1 MRSPKPGRPL
11 TVQACAQ
18 GIGRRKNPKSQPCAR
33 PSLDGPLPFWH
44 ALKDRSR
51 NVAYLPRPGTAGY
64 PYIYIYIYIS
74 ERGAAYFDPW
84 VRWQRGSAGEKI
96 CLSVCVSVCL
106 FPSGSPAT
114 RPGDPPWRPT
124 LTTHPDD
131 PPWRPTLATHPGNPP
146 LATLPPATHPGDA
159 SSLLS
164 PSGGR

>member
-1 MRSPKPGRPL
+1 MRSPQPGRPL
-11 TVQACAQ
+11 TVLACAQ
-18 GIGRRKNPKSQPCAR
+18 GQKQECCLFTTTRN
-33 PSLDGPLPFWH
+33 
-44 ALKDRSR
+44 SR
-51 NVAYLPRPGTAGY
+51 VPI
-64 PYIYIYIYIS
+64 YIYIYIYIS

-131 PPWRPTLATHPGNPP
+131 PPWRPTLATHPGDPP